1 MEAVEANELARG
13 LRVLGTLQRL
23 IGFSRSEGLQL
34 LALAVARRAAWVEDG
49 CRLSDAVKAL

>member
-1 MEAVEANELARG
+1 MKANELAKG